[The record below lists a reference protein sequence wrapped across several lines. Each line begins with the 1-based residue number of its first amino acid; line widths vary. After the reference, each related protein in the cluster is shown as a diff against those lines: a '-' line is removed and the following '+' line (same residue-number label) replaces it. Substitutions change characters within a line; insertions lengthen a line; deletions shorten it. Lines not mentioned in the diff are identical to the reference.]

1 MRENSFLMADLVPLN
16 CGYKRIL
23 RKFRGLVPLLQGQVL
38 YLMKPQKVRNVN
50 KQGIQ
55 LWLEKL
61 ASCVLAF
68 GYSKLAHKAIKLLLL
83 INVSN
88 RNRIQNFL
96 GLFHQEIQRFSS
108 MPSLW
113 HESPEIKDN
122 TNTSSIAKEGVR
134 FMRFAV

>member
-1 MRENSFLMADLVPLN
+1 MADLVLLN

-55 LWLEKL
+55 LRLEKL

-122 TNTSSIAKEGVR
+122 TNTSSNAKEGVR